1 MTQIREER
9 GQVVTSVVK
18 EVVPLSGSR
27 ISGLYLKDSD
37 QGDLKMF
44 DNMEMEDMEPD
55 LDLQSY
61 ISEK

>member
-9 GQVVTSVVK
+9 GQVATSVVK
-18 EVVPLSGSR
+18 EVVALSGSR

-44 DNMEMEDMEPD
+44 DNMEMGDMEPD

>member
-9 GQVVTSVVK
+9 GQVATSVVK

-44 DNMEMEDMEPD
+44 DNMEMGDMEPD